1 MANTV
6 NYLNF
11 ANTFGDWVVTTNNLA
26 RENNDLAANNYIKPA
41 GTLFLNDP
49 NLGLQIANNAIIAG
63 QLQVQGIG
71 SSAYIQNNL
80 RVDTQVFFQNT
91 VLGLIN
97 SGQLISNG
105 RITASGSGTGL
116 AVANNTTIGGTLSVG
131 GNETV
136 GGTLIVTGATT
147 LGNSLAVTGPTT
159 VSNTISVSDVGT
171 FSSNVNVSRNV
182 NVTEDTFTT
191 KLFAGDSI
199 TGRSLIITNES
210 DLNGTLAVTG
220 NTSLANNLLVSGQT
234 TVNALQ
240 ANNSVNT
247 ATLSVTGTSFTNVL
261 QANSSV
267 NTAVLS
273 VTGNTFTNFLTANS
287 AISGATLS
295 LSGST
300 LNAPSA
306 VGTFQSLTT
315 SGAVT
320 VGGNFVITGTTVYA
334 TNTFTLSAGVSTPI
348 TSFFTVNRPA
358 AANASIRWS
367 EISKYWDMNNINTGI
382 FYRVLTD
389 EYRSDVTTINGT
401 TNIAT
406 SNAVFYLQS
415 LANTTNTNISVI
427 QGVNA
432 TQNTRLN
439 SIETNNINQNTSISI
454 IQGVD
459 ATQNIRL
466 NSIETNNINQNTAIS
481 IIQGVDNTQNAT
493 ITAVNQY
500 ATSAYNQANTTQS
513 GLTNTTNYFQG
524 LNNTQNTTIGII
536 QSVDV
541 TQNTRL
547 FIIESVNATQ
557 NTRLNSIE
565 TINSSQNTTI
575 THANQFAGGAYNTAN
590 GANGLAQGA
599 YNTAN
604 NRVSSVSGSAGR
616 ITSSGGLTPAI
627 DLATAGPGASSATNA
642 SLSIDVYGRVTA
654 LSSGAAAVTSI
665 TGTTNQINTTGGTTP
680 TLSLPQNIHTGA
692 SVQFGSFGVGTT
704 ASGTAGE
711 IRATNNITAFFS
723 DERLK
728 TKTGDIKNAVD
739 KVCQIETLLYHANET
754 AVALGYDASI
764 QEVGVTAQSVQKVQP
779 EIVVPA
785 PIDDRY
791 LTVRYEKLVPLL
803 IEAIKELK
811 AEIDILKNK

>member
-80 RVDTQVFFQNT
+80 RVDTQVYFQNT
-91 VLGLIN
+91 VLGLTN

-105 RITASGSGTGL
+105 RITAAGSGLGL

-131 GNETV
+131 SNETV

-159 VSNTISVSDVGT
+159 VSNTISVSGLAT
-171 FSSNVNVSRNV
+171 FSSNVNTSENINATRDILASR
-182 NVTEDTFTT
+182 
-191 KLFAGDSI
+191 
-199 TGRSLIITNES
+199 
-210 DLNGTLAVTG
+210 
-220 NTSLANNLLVSGQT
+220 
-234 TVNALQ
+234 
-240 ANNSVNT
+240 
-247 ATLSVTGTSFTNVL
+247 
-261 QANSSV
+261 
-267 NTAVLS
+267 
-273 VTGNTFTNFLTANS
+273 LTAFDLTSTDTLTVTN
-287 AISGATLS
+287 GASIGGQLS
-295 LSGST
+295 
-300 LNAPSA
+300 
-306 VGTFQSLTT
+306 
-315 SGAVT
+315 
-320 VGGNFVITGTTVYA
+320 VGGNFVIVGTTIYN
-334 TNTFTLSAGVSTPI
+334 TNNFTINANSSLGLDSS
-348 TSFFTVNRPA
+348 FTVNRGLSG
-358 AANASIRWS
+358 ANAAIRWN
-367 EISKYWDMNNINTGI
+367 EANTYFDMNDVTSGVY
-382 FYRVLTD
+382 YRVLTD
-389 EYRSDVTTINGT
+389 EYLSSST
-401 TNIAT
+401 TNPNATNVAT
-406 SNAVFYLQS
+406 SAAVSYLQNVDNTQNTRIQS
-415 LANTTNTNISVI
+415 LETNNVNQNTSIAIIQGVDNTQNVRLGSIETVDIAQNTSIAII
-427 QGVNA
+427 QGVNL

-439 SIETNNINQNTSISI
+439 SIETVS
-454 IQGVD
+454 V
-459 ATQNIRL
+459 
-466 NSIETNNINQNTAIS
+466 NQNTAIA
-481 IIQGVDNTQNAT
+481 ITQGVD
-493 ITAVNQY
+493 
-500 ATSAYNQANTTQS
+500 
-513 GLTNTTNYFQG
+513 
-524 LNNTQNTTIGII
+524 
-536 QSVDV
+536 
-541 TQNTRL
+541 
-547 FIIESVNATQ
+547 ATQ

-642 SLSIDVYGRVTA
+642 ALSIDVYGRVTA
-654 LSSGAAAVTSI
+654 LSSGTAPITSI

-680 TLSLPQNIHTGA
+680 TLSLPQSIHTGA
-692 SVQFGSFGVGTT
+692 LVQFGSFGVGTT
-704 ASGTAGE
+704 ASGTTGE

-723 DERLK
+723 DIRLK

-785 PIDDRY
+785 PIDDKY